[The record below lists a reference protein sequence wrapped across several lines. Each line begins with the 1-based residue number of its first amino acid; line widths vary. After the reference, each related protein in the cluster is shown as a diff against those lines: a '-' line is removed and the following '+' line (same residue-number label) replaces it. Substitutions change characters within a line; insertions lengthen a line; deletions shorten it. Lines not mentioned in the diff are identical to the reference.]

1 MSLDR
6 SACDG
11 IVGIFSGGVSGAGGT
26 GGVTGVALT
35 EPVELPLYWL
45 LEVLLVR
52 LLEWVSQG
60 QLDSG
65 CNFPAPISYLTL
77 VLFSVC

>member
-45 LEVLLVR
+45 LEVLLMELLEELLERLLMTLLEELLVR
-52 LLEWVSQG
+52 LLEWVSQKAIG
-60 QLDSG
+60 
-65 CNFPAPISYLTL
+65 
-77 VLFSVC
+77 